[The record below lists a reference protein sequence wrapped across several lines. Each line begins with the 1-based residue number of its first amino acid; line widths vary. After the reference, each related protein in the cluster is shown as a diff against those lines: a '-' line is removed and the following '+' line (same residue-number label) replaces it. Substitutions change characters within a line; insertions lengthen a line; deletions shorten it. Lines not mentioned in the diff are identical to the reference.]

1 MNHGQWHANEVESER
16 TNGEPQRTNGEP
28 QRTND
33 VRTHA
38 NGATR
43 GRGQL

>member
-16 TNGEPQRTNGEP
+16 TNGEPQRK
-28 QRTND
+28 ND